1 MQVKIYKPTKT
12 SMQSG
17 SLEQKWLI
25 EFVQNDSSKFIE
37 PYLRRTSSSDMMN
50 EVVLSFNRLNDAID
64 FAKHN
69 NYQYEVIKTQKMRL
83 IKKSYAD
90 NFK

>member
-17 SLEQKWLI
+17 SIEQKWLI
-25 EFVQNDSSKFIE
+25 EFVQADSSKFIE
-37 PYLRRTSSSDMMN
+37 PYLKRTSSSDMMN

-64 FAKHN
+64 FAKNN
-69 NYQYEVIKTQKMRL
+69 NYEYEIIRPQKLRL